1 MRLFSSRRESIT
13 ADLRARA
20 ARFEQRYGRAP
31 SQRELAQLAQASNYA
46 TRAAKGGALDFA
58 HLHAGWADKLARTL
72 GVPLASVAPSVWHA
86 GAGRATTPPRGQE
99 PGGPVLSQLDL
110 SRAAQKAVALA
121 QREKSTWTRADL
133 IKYLGRVLPRSG
145 PEPRAVA
152 ALLEGLADRAL
163 RSEFEPVLCLEA
175 PEAVEAP
182 RGLVRA
188 DGRSIYQR
196 HGGVRYATRRQLAM
210 EERMLAQ
217 ARAGGAP
224 RLTRATAARAL
235 GAEPERLERALMAR
249 MGHDSTRAASIYLH
263 SSAERQRTT
272 ADQVGENAR
281 TALGKRSGTQRAR
294 RPAKGS

>member
-1 MRLFSSRRESIT
+1 
-13 ADLRARA
+13 
-20 ARFEQRYGRAP
+20 
-31 SQRELAQLAQASNYA
+31 
-46 TRAAKGGALDFA
+46 
-58 HLHAGWADKLARTL
+58 
-72 GVPLASVAPSVWHA
+72 
-86 GAGRATTPPRGQE
+86 
-99 PGGPVLSQLDL
+99 
-110 SRAAQKAVALA
+110 
-121 QREKSTWTRADL
+121 
-133 IKYLGRVLPRSG
+133 
-145 PEPRAVA
+145 
-152 ALLEGLADRAL
+152 
-163 RSEFEPVLCLEA
+163 
-175 PEAVEAP
+175 
-182 RGLVRA
+182 
-188 DGRSIYQR
+188 
-196 HGGVRYATRRQLAM
+196 M